1 VPGALKAYFSRYGN
15 AAFRATTKQV
25 RRRRRI
31 PSGAAQHRFDDGS
44 FEIVEND
51 AFGKIDLRTEPLSLD
66 AA

>member
-1 VPGALKAYFSRYGN
+1 MVTQHFARQ
-15 AAFRATTKQV
+15 TKQL
-25 RRRRRI
+25 RHPHTI
-31 PSGAAQHRFDDGS
+31 PSRAAQHRFDDGS

>member
-1 VPGALKAYFSRYGN
+1 MVTQHFARQ
-15 AAFRATTKQV
+15 TKQV

-31 PSGAAQHRFDDGS
+31 PSRVAQHRFDDGS